1 MKPVFPF
8 FIGLAT
14 GTIVTIVAAITLQDK
29 LYSEASIPPKVKYP
43 LQATLYRFQINSRN
57 KKVFDDWVKWHQM
70 EKEAIATTMER
81 EKMYVE
87 SVFRDTLNNPDV
99 IYWLAFE
106 GTGGES
112 YSTSNLAADQKH
124 AAYMKQI
131 LIKGSKVKLKT
142 DFLML
147 PPFLEK
153 SIAQHQV
160 TVIKQL
166 Q

>member
-1 MKPVFPF
+1 MKPVFQF
-8 FIGLAT
+8 VIGIAT
-14 GTIVTIVAAITLQDK
+14 GTIVTLVAAITLQDK
-29 LYSEASIPPKVKYP
+29 LYSEATILPTVKYP
-43 LQATLYRFQINSRN
+43 LQATLYRFHINSKN

-87 SVFRDTLNNPDV
+87 SVFRDTLNNPNV

-106 GTGGES
+106 GTGGEN

-124 AAYMKQI
+124 ATYMKQI
-131 LIKGSKVKLKT
+131 LTKGSKVTLKT

-153 SIAQHQV
+153 SIAEHQA
-160 TVIKQL
+160 TGIKQL